1 MKIINRLYIKVI
13 IIAILML
20 GLVFQFAYMEEKT
33 VVCEKPKQNIIHNT
47 QKVKTLQ
54 KELESY
60 KQKLK
65 YLNEHPK
72 VKIKIK
78 KVKQIDKKYKK
89 MMMYNIHH
97 QILQEL
103 KYAPYLPAKQLQT
116 MMEKR
121 FVLDGLSFKIF
132 LKPTKKVF
140 DGIKITKDKTES
152 IVRTGLLLE
161 VKFVDKK

>member
-13 IIAILML
+13 IIAFLML
-20 GLVFQFAYMEEKT
+20 GLVFEFYYFNKKNT
-33 VVCEKPKQNIIHNT
+33 IVEKPKKEKSTHI
-47 QKVKTLQ
+47 QKVKILQ
-54 KELESY
+54 KELNSY